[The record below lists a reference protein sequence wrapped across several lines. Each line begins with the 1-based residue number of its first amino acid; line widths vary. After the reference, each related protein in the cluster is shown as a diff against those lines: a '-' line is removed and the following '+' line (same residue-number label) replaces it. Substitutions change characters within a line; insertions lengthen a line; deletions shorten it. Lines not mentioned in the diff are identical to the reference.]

1 MKNLLTIIFLFLFV
15 LTTTLLVR
23 ADIARPKQVPNPTPE
38 NKTLYSYLQVI
49 PDSKASG
56 ARLQIKQSVFNQLA
70 AGTQGSSSN
79 AALTS
84 TAIPNNTRTIIAGVL
99 LFLSIAFAGV
109 WIARTMRTKS
119 ALGQGQKTVA
129 ALMFVIV
136 TVGAAAVITH
146 GNAPPPGYQWRGL
159 ATALAEGRTTFGE
172 VTIEIV
178 PDASLD
184 TPGARLIVPVR
195 KQNPKN
201 GEE

>member
-15 LTTTLLVR
+15 LATTLLVR
-23 ADIARPKQVPNPTPE
+23 ADIARPNKSTKPATE
-38 NKTLYSYLQVI
+38 NKTLRSYLQVI
-49 PDSKASG
+49 PDSKATG

-70 AGTQGSSSN
+70 AGIQGNNPN

-84 TAIPNNTRTIIAGVL
+84 TGSSNNTRTIIAGVL
-99 LFLSIAFAGV
+99 LFLSVAFAGV
-109 WIARTMRTKS
+109 WIARTMRSKS
-119 ALGQGQKTVA
+119 GFGRGQKAAA
-129 ALMFVIV
+129 ALMFVV
-136 TVGAAAVITH
+136 VMVGAAAVITQ

-178 PDASLD
+178 PDD
-184 TPGARLIVPVR
+184 TGDGAGAKLIVPVR
-195 KQNPKN
+195 KQNTKN